1 MFLSAPSPNL
11 LFSQGKYMIWLKR
24 TIPLITI
31 LILISAVSAGRP
43 AAAQQATPT
52 PEPQMLD
59 HRFGAVESFWAA
71 EEAADLGVG
80 WERILFY
87 WNEIQPFGP
96 DSWNTLHVMEEWL
109 HEANAHDRT
118 VLGVLK
124 NTPSWAT
131 DSPYA
136 SGVPYGLYLPDD
148 DPDNLWANYV
158 RRVVEYYAP
167 LGVHNWI
174 IWNEPEIAP
183 GVYGHEFSGTMQ
195 DYYQLKKVAYRVIK
209 AHDPEGVVH
218 LGGITYWHDPTFL
231 DRYLAMVAADPT
243 APDHDYYF
251 DVISLHIYFRPETV
265 PLIVESAFAA
275 QEAAG
280 IRPPK
285 EVWINETN
293 ARPSMDPEWPVEVEL
308 FQIDL
313 DQQGWFI
320 IQAFALGF
328 AAGAERISVYK
339 LVDVNLPPGGESW
352 GLIRPH
358 DFSKRPAYYAYYTLI
373 RQTADFIPPVL
384 QQQEDNYFVVTFQ
397 RPQGLTRVL
406 WSRIDAPVAVSL
418 PATAESATLV
428 TATGEARTIRAQGGA
443 YRIDLEGARC
453 YENCYLGGPPV
464 FVVEQ
469 DDSVEIVPTATPAA
483 TETATA
489 APETAETIPPAQ
501 PSDEVVTETA
511 VPSPTPTIT
520 LLLAEEIEVETAV
533 VVEQFSG
540 WYLIGSGLLLA
551 LVLLFFWRRR

>member
-1 MFLSAPSPNL
+1 
-11 LFSQGKYMIWLKR
+11 MIWLKR
-24 TIPLITI
+24 TVPLITI
-31 LILISAVSAGRP
+31 LIFMSPFLAGRP
-43 AAAQQATPT
+43 AGAQTATPT
-52 PEPQMLD
+52 PAPQMLD

-109 HEANAHDRT
+109 HEANAHNRT

-183 GVYGHEFSGTMQ
+183 GVYGHEFSGTMA

-209 AHDPEGVVH
+209 AHDPQGVVH

-265 PLIVESAFAA
+265 PLILESAFTA

-280 IRPPK
+280 ISPAKP
-285 EVWINETN
+285 VWINETN

-313 DQQGWFI
+313 DQQAWYI
-320 IQAFALGF
+320 IQAFSLGF

-358 DFSKRPAYYAYYTLI
+358 DFSKRPAYYAYHTLI
-373 RQTADFIPPVL
+373 RQTAGFIPPVR
-384 QQQEDNYFVVTFQ
+384 QQQGDLYQLVTFE

-406 WSRIDAPVAVSL
+406 WARGQAPVSVTL
-418 PATAESATLV
+418 PATAASASLV
-428 TATGEARTIRAQGGA
+428 SALGEVQTILAEEGV
-443 YRIDLEGARC
+443 YRLELAGARC
-453 YENCYLGGPPV
+453 YGECYMGGPPV
-464 FVVEQ
+464 FVVEP
-469 DDSVEIVPTATPAA
+469 EISSAPPPTA
-483 TETATA
+483 
-489 APETAETIPPAQ
+489 
-501 PSDEVVTETA
+501 TA
-511 VPSPTPTIT
+511 VPSTTATVTPAPGIAASPEPTMMATAVASPLPSATPWPVVAEEMDVDT
-520 LLLAEEIEVETAV
+520 FVDTAVDTWPGPLTGLYVLLVGLLL
-533 VVEQFSG
+533 
-540 WYLIGSGLLLA
+540 GSGLL
-551 LVLLFFWRRR
+551 FIWRRRA